1 MVKCAN
7 DSYYQRFFAF
17 FVLMVLSIKILSV
30 SALLKFAIDNHSHR
44 LHSFFNVGKFVSS
57 MMFVCNCNGIRERE
71 VVAVIDAGVTRW
83 RDILAEFECTPC
95 CGKCEDDINL
105 IIEQKS

>member
-1 MVKCAN
+1 
-7 DSYYQRFFAF
+7 
-17 FVLMVLSIKILSV
+17 
-30 SALLKFAIDNHSHR
+30 
-44 LHSFFNVGKFVSS
+44 

-71 VVAVIDAGVTRW
+71 VTAVIDAGVTRW

>member
-30 SALLKFAIDNHSHR
+30 SALFKFAIDNHSHR
-44 LHSFFNVGKFVSS
+44 LHSFVNLEKLRVQRCLS
-57 MMFVCNCNGIRERE
+57 
-71 VVAVIDAGVTRW
+71 VIVTV
-83 RDILAEFECTPC
+83 
-95 CGKCEDDINL
+95 
-105 IIEQKS
+105 

>member
-7 DSYYQRFFAF
+7 DSYYQRFFPF

-30 SALLKFAIDNHSHR
+30 SALFKFAIDNHSHR
-44 LHSFFNVGKFVSS
+44 LHSFFNVGKIVSS

-71 VVAVIDAGVTRW
+71 VAAVIDAGVTRW

-105 IIEQKS
+105 IIEKKS

>member
-30 SALLKFAIDNHSHR
+30 SALFKFAIDNHSHR
-44 LHSFFNVGKFVSS
+44 LHSFFN
-57 MMFVCNCNGIRERE
+57 
-71 VVAVIDAGVTRW
+71 
-83 RDILAEFECTPC
+83 
-95 CGKCEDDINL
+95 
-105 IIEQKS
+105 IEKLRVQ

>member
-1 MVKCAN
+1 
-7 DSYYQRFFAF
+7 
-17 FVLMVLSIKILSV
+17 
-30 SALLKFAIDNHSHR
+30 
-44 LHSFFNVGKFVSS
+44 
-57 MMFVCNCNGIRERE
+57 MFVCNCNGIRERE

-105 IIEQKS
+105 IIEKKS

>member
-30 SALLKFAIDNHSHR
+30 SVLFKFAIDNHSHR
-44 LHSFFNVGKFVSS
+44 LHSYFNVGKS
-57 MMFVCNCNGIRERE
+57 
-71 VVAVIDAGVTRW
+71 
-83 RDILAEFECTPC
+83 
-95 CGKCEDDINL
+95 
-105 IIEQKS
+105 

>member
-7 DSYYQRFFAF
+7 DSYYQRFFALF
-17 FVLMVLSIKILSV
+17 ALMVLSIKNSSV
-30 SALLKFAIDNHSHR
+30 FLPFKFAIDNHSHR
-44 LHSFFNVGKFVSS
+44 LHSFFNVETVASS

-71 VVAVIDAGVTRW
+71 VAAVIDAGVTRW